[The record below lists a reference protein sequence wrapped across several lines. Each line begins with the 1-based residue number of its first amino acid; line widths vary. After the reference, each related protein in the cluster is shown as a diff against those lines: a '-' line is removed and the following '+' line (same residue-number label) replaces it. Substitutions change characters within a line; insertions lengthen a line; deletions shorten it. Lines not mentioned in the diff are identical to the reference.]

1 MTIRDIQKLSDEE
14 LRELSMQKGKNGCA
28 TRDADLAQQVR
39 QERSGYWPGVA
50 RRTTQEATIAR
61 ERGNGFTKKFK

>member
-1 MTIRDIQKLSDEE
+1 MTLQEIRMLSDEE
-14 LRELSMQKGKNGCA
+14 LRELSLQKNPKGCA

-50 RRTTQEATIAR
+50 KKTTQAATLNQ